1 MFIEVTDF
9 SSIVD
14 TKSLDVIMQSE
25 ETNLDKAITQA
36 IEEASGYLRSRYDVE
51 ATFAATGTARNSKLV
66 LIIADIA
73 LYNLIAWLP
82 AKLASEIR
90 TLRYEYAINWL
101 KDVQKGIIQPN
112 LPLAGSASGTE
123 EEHQAIQWGSSEKNN
138 NEW

>member
-112 LPLAGSASGTE
+112 LPLAGSATGE
-123 EEHQAIQWGSSEKNN
+123 EEEYQTIQWGSSEKNN